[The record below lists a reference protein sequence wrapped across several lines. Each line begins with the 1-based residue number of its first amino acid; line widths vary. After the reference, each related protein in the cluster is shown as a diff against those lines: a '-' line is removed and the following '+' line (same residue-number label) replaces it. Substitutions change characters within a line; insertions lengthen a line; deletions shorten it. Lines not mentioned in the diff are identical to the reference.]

1 MTTSEPSFPST
12 FPATISSTSE
22 TPAIKAAIQKYFD
35 GFLGQ
40 DTSALRAAFHPD
52 AKLIAVSDGAVSGM
66 LTSDW
71 FSRIDA
77 RRQAGTIPTPGEAIV
92 ISIDQTDNAA
102 VGKVRI
108 TFPTHTFVDY
118 LSLLKAENGW
128 QIVNKIYAVLE

>member
-1 MTTSEPSFPST
+1 MTTSDT
-12 FPATISSTSE
+12 KARSTSE
-22 TPAIKAAIQKYFD
+22 TSAIAAAIQKYLD

-40 DTSALRAAFHPD
+40 DTTALREAFHPE
-52 AKLIAVSDGAVSGM
+52 AKLIAVSDGTVSG
-66 LTSDW
+66 LHTADW

-77 RRQAGTIPTPGEAIV
+77 RRQAGTIPTPGEATV
-92 ISIDQTDNAA
+92 ISIDQTENAA

-128 QIVNKIYAVLE
+128 RIVNKIYAVLE